1 MALNKKKKFCR
12 TPLSHRQLSYVRDR
26 SKWKIPQGVI
36 ALRRPKPTAFRG
48 YIAICCTFFMRKR
61 CISAYW
67 HKKLKYIIIFI
78 WITFFVFFFF
88 LVKKWFQK
96 VLNWTF
102 FKKSWQSFS
111 NDTVTV
117 FKCKDSQCWTG
128 PLGLWD
134 TVSVS
139 VSVSVYL
146 LSVQMVGQTTAAEA
160 SDGFSCDYVWM
171 ERFCPAQTE
180 LGGNVHRFFYFHSLL
195 MMHRHIRR
203 LRLWIIIFPTV
214 ARSWVVEAGL
224 ELSESGCWLVSCCS
238 QAVRERLPGNAVKGN

>member
-1 MALNKKKKFCR
+1 M
-12 TPLSHRQLSYVRDR
+12 
-26 SKWKIPQGVI
+26 
-36 ALRRPKPTAFRG
+36 
-48 YIAICCTFFMRKR
+48 
-61 CISAYW
+61 
-67 HKKLKYIIIFI
+67 
-78 WITFFVFFFF
+78 
-88 LVKKWFQK
+88 
-96 VLNWTF
+96 LNWTF

-180 LGGNVHRFFYFHSLL
+180 LGGNFHRFFIFILCWWCTDIFGGRDCELL
-195 MMHRHIRR
+195 FFPLLHGHESWKQDWNWVRVDADWSAVAA
-203 LRLWIIIFPTV
+203 RLW
-214 ARSWVVEAGL
+214 
-224 ELSESGCWLVSCCS
+224 ESDC
-238 QAVRERLPGNAVKGN
+238 QATL